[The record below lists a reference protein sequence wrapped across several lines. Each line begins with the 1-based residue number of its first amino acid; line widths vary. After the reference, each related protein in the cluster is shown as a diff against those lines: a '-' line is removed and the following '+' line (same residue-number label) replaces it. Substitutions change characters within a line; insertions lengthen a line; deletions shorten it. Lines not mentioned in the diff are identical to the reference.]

1 MFFLIFLLG
10 LAVGSFIN
18 MAVYRYS
25 QRWRIKDILA
35 GAKFSSCDFCG
46 RRLSW
51 RENIPVASCWAQG
64 RKSRCCRKKLPV
76 TYPVVELATGA
87 LFLIYSLRFITYG
100 SNIVFFLLGLAM
112 IALLVFSA
120 VVDAKYLILP
130 DEVTAMLII
139 IAVLGVVFDE
149 KNIVPYLG
157 SALGAA
163 GFLGVIY
170 LLSGGRGMGLGDVK
184 LAVFMGLFLGWPQI
198 LLAVYTA
205 FVAGAIVGLGLMMA
219 GKAGRKTQI
228 PFGPFL
234 ILGTIAAWFWGN
246 GIWYYVL
253 NSIYWR

>member
-1 MFFLIFLLG
+1 
-10 LAVGSFIN
+10 
-18 MAVYRYS
+18 
-25 QRWRIKDILA
+25 
-35 GAKFSSCDFCG
+35 
-46 RRLSW
+46 
-51 RENIPVASCWAQG
+51 
-64 RKSRCCRKKLPV
+64 
-76 TYPVVELATGA
+76 
-87 LFLIYSLRFITYG
+87 
-100 SNIVFFLLGLAM
+100 M

-170 LLSGGRGMGLGDVK
+170 LLRGGRGMGLGDVK

-234 ILGTIAAWFWGN
+234 ILETIAAWFWGN